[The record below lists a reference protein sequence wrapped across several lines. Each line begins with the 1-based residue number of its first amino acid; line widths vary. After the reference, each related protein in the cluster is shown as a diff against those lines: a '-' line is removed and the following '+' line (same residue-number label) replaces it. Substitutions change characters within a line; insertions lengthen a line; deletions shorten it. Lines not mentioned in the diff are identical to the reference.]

1 MASIRFEL
9 EDSEHVRRQ
18 LGALGSEFTKQ
29 SGKIVVLFP
38 DVLEAEA
45 LFLVVKG
52 VTGHGMVAALD
63 NGRKEEKFGHSAS
76 LEEYERESAKVV
88 AAKTDSHAER
98 MSHEEAARH
107 AEEDST
113 FRSKE
118 PEVVVGKPAN
128 EKDKKAAADE
138 PKRSASAKKEAK

>member
-18 LGALGSEFTKQ
+18 LGALGSEFTKE

-38 DVLEAEA
+38 DVLESEA

-88 AAKTDSHAER
+88 AARTDSHAER
-98 MSHEEAARH
+98 MSHEEAAQH

-118 PEVVVGKPAN
+118 PEVVVGKPV
-128 EKDKKAAADE
+128 EKQPEKKSAA
-138 PKRSASAKKEAK
+138 KSKEAK

>member
-18 LGALGSEFTKQ
+18 LGALGAEFTAEKDA
-29 SGKIVVLFP
+29 SGHAKGKIVVLFP

-63 NGRKEEKFGHSAS
+63 NGRKFGHSAS

-98 MSHEEAARH
+98 MSHEEAAQH
-107 AEEDST
+107 AKEDST

-118 PEVVVGKPAN
+118 PEVVVGKPV
-128 EKDKKAAADE
+128 EKQPEKKSAAK
-138 PKRSASAKKEAK
+138 PKEAK